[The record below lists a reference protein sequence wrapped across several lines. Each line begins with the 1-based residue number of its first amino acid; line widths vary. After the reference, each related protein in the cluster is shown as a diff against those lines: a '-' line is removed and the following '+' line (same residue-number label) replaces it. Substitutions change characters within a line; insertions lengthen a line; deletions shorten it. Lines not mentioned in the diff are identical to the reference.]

1 MNSIRENTE
10 WNCDMGLPYVFLN
23 ALIFSIAR
31 KNLLDFIACLK
42 VVEYIMESL
51 EDKNPKSEE
60 DENCYV
66 TTPLEL
72 ATDNEKWKVC
82 EFILENVPGILDPKA
97 YDWNDTFDTPFT
109 IAAKI
114 GNLKL
119 CQIIL
124 DNVDKEEDLEKVDS
138 YCKSAC
144 SEASEQGHWNVVVMI
159 GNYCK
164 NKFKQN
170 V

>member
-1 MNSIRENTE
+1 
-10 WNCDMGLPYVFLN
+10 MGLPYVFLN
-23 ALIFSIAR
+23 ALMISIAT
-31 KNLLDFIACLK
+31 KNLLDFITCLK